1 MKNERMAAW
10 AAKKA
15 DAVKARIDAL
25 PRATDWRERQRIAQ
39 TADRLRRDEARLRAM
54 AESYRSAA

>member
-15 DAVKARIDAL
+15 DAMKARIDAM
-25 PRATDWRERQRIAQ
+25 PRGTDWRDRQRIAQ
-39 TADRLRRDEARLRAM
+39 TADRLRKDEARLRVM
-54 AESYRSAA
+54 AASYLGAA